1 MREDVFVLMTFALLA
16 ATPVMAGEVEVR
28 LSGTAF
34 EGGPAFE
41 LGLGGQVIG
50 TGTVDEPTT
59 EGRVF
64 TFGVDDALLAGTSD
78 FTVRLTNDYFAGEG
92 QDRSLSILGGRVG
105 STALTPENFVV
116 VADDKAI
123 ERDSSTGVLIWSG
136 NEIAVA
142 NAPQE
147 GWLGA
152 QDAQASGV
160 DCSASAELKGFARGS
175 AAIAGIDLQGLGP
188 IIAASQSGACSVTI
202 TGYADAS
209 GSEISNRR
217 ITAARSAAVLD
228 ELIANGARFPS
239 ANIVATDGTDTIDAN
254 EASNRRVTIQL
265 WSPEPQVAAQPQH
278 DTRTPVTALLE
289 EARNASIEHVLVL
302 GWQSWGDLYIR
313 SSNTDAKEVL
323 WLLEQSKARVVAGQP
338 ILGPGQ

>member
-1 MREDVFVLMTFALLA
+1 MREDVFVLMAFAHLA
-16 ATPVMAGEVEVR
+16 AAPVMAGEVEVR

-41 LGLGGQVIG
+41 LALGGQVIG
-50 TGTVDEPTT
+50 AGTVDEPTT

-92 QDRSLSILGGRVG
+92 QDRSLAILGGRVG
-105 STALTPENFVV
+105 SMALTPENFVV
-116 VADDKAI
+116 VADDMAV

-188 IIAASQSGACSVTI
+188 IIAALQSGACSVTI
-202 TGYADAS
+202 TGYADTS

-228 ELIANGARFPS
+228 ELIANGARFSS
-239 ANIVATDGTDTIDAN
+239 ANIVATDGTDTTDAN
-254 EASNRRVTIQL
+254 EAGNRRVTVQL
-265 WSPEPQVAAQPQH
+265 WSPEPPVAQLH
-278 DTRTPVTALLE
+278 DDTRTPVTALLE

-323 WLLEQSKARVVAGQP
+323 WLLEQSKARLIAGQP